1 MKKCLVV
8 ISVMC
13 LALLAGCGNSNRV
26 LVCTKDLT
34 SSGIKMVQEARV
46 NFNGEKIDTMT
57 TTITAKLP
65 DSYKSYVDTFVSQ
78 FKKQYENQY
87 GKYDSVDVKTTK
99 KSDSEIVIDIDFDY
113 KAMSD
118 SDKKAL
124 NMAGSEDYDVNK
136 STLEKSGFTCK

>member
-13 LALLAGCGNSNRV
+13 LALLAGCGNDSRV

-34 SSGIKMVQEARV
+34 SSGIKMVQEAQV
-46 NFNGEKIDTMT
+46 KFIGNKVDSMN
-57 TTITAKLP
+57 TTITATLP
-65 DSYKSYVDTFVSQ
+65 DSYKSYIDTFVSQ
-78 FKKQYENQY
+78 FKRQYESQY
-87 GKYDSVDVKTTK
+87 GKYDTVKVSTTK
-99 KSDSEIVIDIDFDY
+99 KGDSKIVVDIDFDY

-118 SDKKAL
+118 ADKKAL

-136 STLEKSGFTCK
+136 ETLEKSGFTCK